1 MEPNR
6 CYRASLSAELRLV
19 LQTDEA
25 KSKVALKIL
34 LFFYPLRLDQVFSIE
49 IWISGYGTLD
59 CERNPRIKI

>member
-6 CYRASLSAELRLV
+6 CHRASLSAELRLV

-34 LFFYPLRLDQVFSIE
+34 LVFLNLSI
-49 IWISGYGTLD
+49 
-59 CERNPRIKI
+59 IKINQKLKLLILEF